1 VSAGSTTRPYQ
12 DSAISGVSGTR
23 RREVFRPT
31 SPQQLAGTRI
41 EPPPSEA
48 CATGTTPAAT
58 SAAAPPDEPPVTRPV
73 FQGLRVMPKAADSV
87 TSLSPY
93 SGVVLV
99 ATGLSPAAR

>member
-1 VSAGSTTRPYQ
+1 MPYQ
-12 DSAISGVSGTR
+12 LSLTSGVSGMR
-23 RREVFRPT
+23 PREVLRPT
-31 SPQQLAGTRI
+31 SPVQADGTRI

-58 SAAAPPDEPPVTRPV
+58 RAAAPPDEPPVTRPV

-87 TSLSPY
+87 TNLNPY